1 MTHAL
6 DPADEHFYTE
16 TGWGPS
22 TTFCGQGSLARIN
35 SGRQYESDVTR
46 TLAYFTGDFGAALAQ
61 ILLEFGKV
69 AADPTDLEL
78 WVGQEWLSVFG
89 ARRSGDRRS
98 PDVFITKRSDSEH
111 VLLIIE
117 LKGRAWVNGG
127 HEYCP
132 IHCST
137 LGYSNQII
145 CYADNCWTTANFEGV
160 ARLVIGPDE
169 HRHSF
174 AGWGRKGLVPED
186 GPRYGLEAAFAIQQA
201 SLKKWHFAGLREL
214 VAGIKQLPDSPARR
228 DALYLL
234 LGWLDRVRL

>member
-1 MTHAL
+1 M
-6 DPADEHFYTE
+6 
-16 TGWGPS
+16 
-22 TTFCGQGSLARIN
+22 
-35 SGRQYESDVTR
+35 
-46 TLAYFTGDFGAALAQ
+46 
-61 ILLEFGKV
+61 
-69 AADPTDLEL
+69 
-78 WVGQEWLSVFG
+78 
-89 ARRSGDRRS
+89 
-98 PDVFITKRSDSEH
+98 
-111 VLLIIE
+111 
-117 LKGRAWVNGG
+117 
-127 HEYCP
+127 
-132 IHCST
+132 
-137 LGYSNQII
+137 
-145 CYADNCWTTANFEGV
+145 DNREFEGV